1 MNIVE
6 CPEFRELLLCLRET
20 LQDNEIP
27 HRTRIRQAV
36 LEAWAESFH
45 ELKEELAVSAAIH
58 LHLISPH

>member
-6 CPEFRELLLCLRET
+6 CPEFRELLLCLREM

-27 HRTRIRQAV
+27 HRTRIQQAV

-45 ELKEELAVSAAIH
+45 ELKEELAVSTTMH
-58 LHLISPH
+58 LHFITPY